1 MAGKNGVSDLFGK
14 LLSLKS
20 GSSAHSTQQCKPVKI
35 EKKPL
40 TRPYMAEACG
50 GCDDDTE
57 LYDYN
62 QCCVVG
68 GYR

>member
-14 LLSLKS
+14 LLSRKS

-35 EKKPL
+35 EKPL

-50 GCDDDTE
+50 GCDDTYEEIFGDR
-57 LYDYN
+57 
-62 QCCVVG
+62 QIVVG